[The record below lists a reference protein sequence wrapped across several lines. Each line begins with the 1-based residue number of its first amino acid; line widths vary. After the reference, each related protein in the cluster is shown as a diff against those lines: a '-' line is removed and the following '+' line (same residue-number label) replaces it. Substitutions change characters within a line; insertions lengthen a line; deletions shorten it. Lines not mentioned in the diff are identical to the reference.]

1 MKEIIQGLKVL
12 SKCQAGGPSELFDK
26 IVHLHNNM
34 FQIIGYMLFQQPNGT
49 GNPSKHCLPDLQH
62 NPGCPS

>member
-12 SKCQAGGPSELFDK
+12 SKCQAGGTRELFDK

-34 FQIIGYMLFQQPNGT
+34 FHIIGYMIGYMLFQHPNST
-49 GNPSKHCLPDLQH
+49 GNPSKHRLPDL
-62 NPGCPS
+62 